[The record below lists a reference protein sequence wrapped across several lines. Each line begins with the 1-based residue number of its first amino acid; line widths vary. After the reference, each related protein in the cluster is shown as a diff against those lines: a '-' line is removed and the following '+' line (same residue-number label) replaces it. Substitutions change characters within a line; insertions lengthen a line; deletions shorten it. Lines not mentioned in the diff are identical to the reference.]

1 MSANPSKDLNLDEE
15 IRNVQMAIQS
25 YAKHESVEM
34 IHRPATRLKDMIN
47 ILNSEKPHIL
57 HFAGHGYTESGELY
71 MVDADTKGDKIIPY
85 EALSLLFDT
94 VKEDNLK
101 LVFLNSCYS
110 KVQADAILES
120 IDYVIGMND
129 EIEDDSAKTLSTQF
143 YSSFVAGVSLV
154 NSFKQAKV
162 EVIANHFSQKNIPEL
177 LTRSD
182 EVKDFSIVDIVGEEE
197 EKTTQEEKS
206 NITINGDVTGVAH
219 VSGGTVNQTINKKV
233 INAKTN
239 IEKLENKDG
248 GIIHF

>member
-1 MSANPSKDLNLDEE
+1 MKLKILFMSANPSKDLNLDEE
-15 IRNVQMAIQS
+15 IRNVRMAIQS
-25 YAKHESVEM
+25 YAKHDVEM
-34 IHRPATRLKDMIN
+34 IHQPAVRLEDMIN
-47 ILNSEKPHIL
+47 LLNSEQPHIL
-57 HFAGHGYTESGELY
+57 HFAGHGYDKSGELY
-71 MVDADTKGDKIIPY
+71 MVDDDTKGDKIIPY
-85 EALSLLFDT
+85 EALFMLFDT

-182 EVKDFSIVDIVGEEE
+182 DVKDFSIVDIVGEEE
-197 EKTTQEEKS
+197 EKITQEEKKQES
-206 NITINGDVTGVAH
+206 RQIEAKTYIENIDNIGTINF
-219 VSGGTVNQTINKKV
+219 N
-233 INAKTN
+233 
-239 IEKLENKDG
+239 
-248 GIIHF
+248 